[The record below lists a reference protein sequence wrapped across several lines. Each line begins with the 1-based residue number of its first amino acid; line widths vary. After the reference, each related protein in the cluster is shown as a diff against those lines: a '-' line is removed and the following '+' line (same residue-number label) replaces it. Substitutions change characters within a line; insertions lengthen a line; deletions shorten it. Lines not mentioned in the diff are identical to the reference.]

1 MIEQHTLEAE
11 PGTRDSVGWVAR
23 GQGRVPV
30 RGSKGMGGE
39 SVTKRE
45 CGLRGGKQ
53 RATHLTGDVDPD
65 AGADSESRAI
75 IQRVTASH

>member
-30 RGSKGMGGE
+30 RGSKGTGGE
-39 SVTKRE
+39 ARQSGVWAAWRE
-45 CGLRGGKQ
+45 
-53 RATHLTGDVDPD
+53 AEGDTSD
-65 AGADSESRAI
+65 R
-75 IQRVTASH
+75 